1 MQSTASYA
9 AAIFFGAILL
19 ASTVLSTGPVTALGQ
34 IPQFN
39 ILKPSTTGIPGEE
52 VRIMKFDPAGNLW
65 VVGRHYFW
73 EETGLAMLSADQLA
87 HNPLPGGGFDTGAWK
102 VWSNVHH
109 PIPSVYS
116 YDLEF
121 SDDGN
126 TLWLATEGG
135 LVRFR
140 PNATTPEQ
148 MWKTYST
155 ANTPMQIEGTSSVAI
170 DNAGNIW
177 VVNNNIQNYPAAE
190 LYRLNPTTEQ
200 WTHVPVQSGGTAWKP
215 YAVSVAANGD
225 LLVSRRTFAGLAR
238 YNGTTWTLI
247 EGGSAFSKPMEDRQG
262 NIWGISSAGLWRWNG
277 TSWRN
282 WESLGGTR
290 NGP

>member
-121 SDDGN
+121 SGDGN

-135 LVRFR
+135 LVRVD
-140 PNATTPEQ
+140 
-148 MWKTYST
+148 
-155 ANTPMQIEGTSSVAI
+155 GTRFVVFDRSVPGFESQRTGALRE
-170 DNAGNIW
+170 D
-177 VVNNNIQNYPAAE
+177 
-190 LYRLNPTTEQ
+190 RD
-200 WTHVPVQSGGTAWKP
+200 GTLWA
-215 YAVSVAANGD
+215 
-225 LLVSRRTFAGLAR
+225 
-238 YNGTTWTLI
+238 GTTD
-247 EGGSAFSKPMEDRQG
+247 AC
-262 NIWGISSAGLWRWNG
+262 
-277 TSWRN
+277 
-282 WESLGGTR
+282 
-290 NGP
+290 